1 MFPYAEND
9 TASVG
14 DSGLAVPNDT
24 LSPDSNASSILAS
37 PIPGLLPELSPD
49 AMEDGVCLFL
59 LQVSG
64 PDAYNDNQNLSQA
77 LYDNLATRLRYVNSS
92 NLYLLN
98 YTQVPSHSRRRMLA
112 VASSPP
118 PSLAEVEAG
127 VVPLPD
133 LEAEL
138 QNITVQG
145 TGVIIKG
152 PSMTFMYEAV
162 VDDDAYITYIHNQL
176 NSIIATSILLKDVQA
191 ANLSISSI
199 YLLAFQ
205 PGLTGSTDSA
215 PAPPPVLSG
224 KHCISPLARL
234 ALARHLQTP
243 FCPGPTP
250 AFKGLQCL
258 CSVISL

>member
-1 MFPYAEND
+1 MFAYAEND
-9 TASVG
+9 TASIG
-14 DSGLAVPNDT
+14 DSGLAVSDDA

-49 AMEDGVCLFL
+49 AMENGVCLFL

-77 LYDNLATRLRYVNSS
+77 LFDNLSTRLRYVNSS

-98 YTQVPSHSRRRMLA
+98 YTQVPSHSRRRLLA

-118 PSLAEVEAG
+118 PFLAEVEAG

-162 VDDDAYITYIHNQL
+162 VDDNAYITYIHNQL

-215 PAPPPVLSG
+215 PAPPPLLSG
-224 KHCISPLARL
+224 KHCTSLLLKSCTCNPPLLRPHPLPSKFAMPL
-234 ALARHLQTP
+234 E
-243 FCPGPTP
+243 CG
-250 AFKGLQCL
+250 
-258 CSVISL
+258 